1 MKPECLDFASFQI
14 MCHSGNSDKD
24 SVLFC
29 LKNHKLL
36 FAKERSEVCQNLIAF
51 DVNLTKARP

>member
-36 FAKERSEVCQNLIAF
+36 FAKERSEVCQNLRAF
-51 DVNLTKARP
+51 DVNLTKARQ

>member
-1 MKPECLDFASFQI
+1 MKPECLDFGSFKI
-14 MCHSGNSDKD
+14 TCHSGNSDKG

-29 LKNHKLL
+29 LKNDKLP

-51 DVNLTKARP
+51 DVSLTKARQ

>member
-1 MKPECLDFASFQI
+1 MKPESLDFACFKI
-14 MCHSGNSDKD
+14 TCHSGNSDKG

-29 LKNHKLL
+29 LKNDKLL

-51 DVNLTKARP
+51 DVSLTKARQ